1 MSTLR
6 AAVKRWHDRLGPGL
20 FGLAC
25 SGGADSMALADAA
38 IAVHGAANVVVI
50 HIDHGL
56 SPRSAEVGE
65 AVAAWAR
72 GQGAAVLVR
81 RIEVKRRASL
91 EAAARDA
98 RYAALDAIR
107 IEIGASHILLGHTAR
122 DQAETIL
129 MRIVRGTGPA
139 GLAGIPAMRG
149 PFVRPLLELPRELV
163 DAYVAARALPTH
175 DDPMNADPRIARVR
189 FREQILPALR
199 AENPALDDALT
210 RLASTAREWTA
221 ALDVLAEPLAAPTR
235 AGAPMSCTML
245 ASHEPAVRKRA
256 YTIALDRAGLGYD
269 AVHLDAIDAL
279 VMQQAGGEHAIDVP
293 GGRIVRSYE
302 RLLVTPTAAA
312 TGHPGHTEP
321 TGRRG
326 APPASEPTEHRRV
339 PTVSG
344 AAASGAAVSGAA
356 VSGAAVS
363 GQAMSGPAPGYELR
377 VWRPGDRMKP
387 ARLKGR
393 SRKLSDLFID
403 AKVPREQRRTA
414 RVLVRSRDHAIVWA
428 EHVGIAFGESEAGL
442 PLPDRIAGDF

>member
-6 AAVKRWHDRLGPGL
+6 AAVKLWHDRLHPGL

-38 IAVHGAANVVVI
+38 IAVHGAANVIVI

-56 SPRSAEVGE
+56 SPHSAEVGE

-72 GQGAAVLVR
+72 GQGAAALVR
-81 RIEVKRRASL
+81 RIEVPRRASL

-107 IEIGASHILLGHTAR
+107 TEIGASYILLGHTAR
-122 DQAETIL
+122 DQAETVL

-139 GLAGIPAMRG
+139 GLAGIPALRG
-149 PFVRPLLELPRELV
+149 HFARPLLELPRELI

-189 FREQILPALR
+189 FRDQLLPALR
-199 AENPALDDALT
+199 AENPALDDALC
-210 RLASTAREWTA
+210 RLAAAAREWSD
-221 ALDVLAEPLAAPTR
+221 ALDALAAPLATEPLQI
-235 AGAPMSCTML
+235 AALAPH
-245 ASHEPAVRKRA
+245 APAVRKRA
-256 YTIALDRAGLGYD
+256 YAIALERAGLGGG
-269 AVHLDAIDAL
+269 AVHLDAIDEL
-279 VMQQAGGEHAIDVP
+279 VRRDAGGEQAIDVP
-293 GGRIVRSYE
+293 GGRVVRSYDVLKMGIK
-302 RLLVTPTAAA
+302 RVSADAGQVQAAA
-312 TGHPGHTEP
+312 
-321 TGRRG
+321 
-326 APPASEPTEHRRV
+326 
-339 PTVSG
+339 
-344 AAASGAAVSGAA
+344 
-356 VSGAAVS
+356 
-363 GQAMSGPAPGYELR
+363 MPGYELR